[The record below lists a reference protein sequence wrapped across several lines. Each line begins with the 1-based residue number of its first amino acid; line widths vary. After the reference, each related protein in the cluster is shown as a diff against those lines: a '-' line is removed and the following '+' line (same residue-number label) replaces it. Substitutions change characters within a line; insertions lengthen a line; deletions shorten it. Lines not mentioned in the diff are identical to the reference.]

1 MINSGREWDFIDD
14 LWNCQCGAMNA
25 AYRQSCGK
33 CNIRR
38 STKELITN
46 LDTTKELITNLDTT
60 WESFDMNDFLYNRDD
75 I

>member
-1 MINSGREWDFIDD
+1 MINSGKEWDFIED

-46 LDTTKELITNLDTT
+46 SDTT

-75 I
+75 R